1 MIQQKEVIILKIV
14 IFEPHPD
21 DLLMGAGQVIFD
33 WIEQGNDIHI
43 ITVTDGRACYRK
55 MEDDKTREALR
66 MTEDEIARER
76 LTEAKKAVDF
86 LDLNPENLH
95 LLKFPDAEAQDYV
108 GNGIRKVVPI
118 IRNTDRIL
126 IPSDHNLHED
136 HQATH
141 DIAIGAA
148 KALQLRNIEYW
159 VYFVPQYGR
168 FNKDS
173 KDKLIIVKISE
184 ELRQKLAEWLQIYQ
198 SQKRIKN
205 TWKLYTRY
213 LKLTKE
219 FIYGKYKYED
229 IGKFYNF

>member
-1 MIQQKEVIILKIV
+1 MIILKIV

-21 DLLMGAGQVIFD
+21 DLLMGAGQIIFN
-33 WIEQGNDIHI
+33 WIEQGHDIHI

-55 MEDDKTREALR
+55 MKDDKTSEALK
-66 MTEDEIARER
+66 MTEDEIAIER
-76 LTEAKKAVDF
+76 LTEAKKSVEF
-86 LDLNPENLH
+86 LGLPSENLH
-95 LLKFPDAEAQDYV
+95 LLKFPDAKAQDYIKE
-108 GNGIRKVVPI
+108 GIKTVIPI
-118 IRNTDRIL
+118 IKDVDRL
-126 IPSDHNLHED
+126 LLPSDHNFHED

-148 KALQLRNIEYW
+148 KVLQLRNIEYW

-173 KDKLIIVKISE
+173 KNKLITIKISE
-184 ELRQKLAEWLQIYQ
+184 ELRQKLTEWLQIYQ
-198 SQKRIKN
+198 SQKRMKN

-213 LKLTKE
+213 LKFTKE

>member
-1 MIQQKEVIILKIV
+1 VIILKIV

-21 DLLMGAGQVIFD
+21 DLLMGAGQIIFD
-33 WIEQGNDIHI
+33 WIDQGHDIHI

-55 MEDDKTREALR
+55 IIDDKTSEALR

-76 LTEAKKAVDF
+76 LTEAKKTVEF
-86 LDLNPENLH
+86 LGIPVKNLH
-95 LLKFPDAEAQDYV
+95 LLKFPDAEAQDYL
-108 GNGIRKVVPI
+108 GNGIKRVIPI
-118 IRNTDRIL
+118 IKDADRLL
-126 IPSDHNLHED
+126 IPSNQNLHED

-148 KALQLRNIEYW
+148 KALQLKNIEYW

-173 KDKLIIVKISE
+173 KDKLITVKISE
-184 ELRQKLAEWLQIYQ
+184 ELRQKLTEWLQIYQ
-198 SQKRIKN
+198 SQKRMKN

-219 FIYGKYKYED
+219 FIYGKYKYQD

>member
-1 MIQQKEVIILKIV
+1 MIILKIV

-21 DLLMGAGQVIFD
+21 DLLMGAGQIIFD
-33 WIEQGNDIHI
+33 WIEQGHNIHI

-55 MEDDKTREALR
+55 MEDNKTSEALK
-66 MTEDEIARER
+66 MTEDEISRER
-76 LTEAKKAVDF
+76 ITEAKKAVEF
-86 LDLNPENLH
+86 LGLPTENLH
-95 LLKFPDAEAQDYV
+95 LLKFPDGEAQDYIE
-108 GNGIRKVVPI
+108 NGITKIMPI
-118 IRNTDRIL
+118 IKDTDRLL
-126 IPSDHNLHED
+126 IPSNHNLHED

-173 KDKLIIVKISE
+173 KDKLITVKISE
-184 ELRQKLAEWLQIYQ
+184 NLRQKLTEWLQIYQ
-198 SQKRIKN
+198 SQKRMKN

-213 LKLTKE
+213 LKFTKE
-219 FIYGKYKYED
+219 FMYGKYNYED
-229 IGKFYNF
+229 IGKYYNF